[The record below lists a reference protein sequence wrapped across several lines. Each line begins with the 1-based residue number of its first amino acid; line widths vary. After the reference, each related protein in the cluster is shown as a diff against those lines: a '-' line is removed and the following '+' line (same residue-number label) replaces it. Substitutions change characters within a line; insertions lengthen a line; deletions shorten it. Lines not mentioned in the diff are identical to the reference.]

1 MREEAVDFFP
11 YIQHHEGALQS
22 EQSFLLGAIQNAAL
36 LSLLGHP
43 WFHDSFLFLLSVQC
57 FPR

>member
-43 WFHDSFLFLLSVQC
+43 
-57 FPR
+57 